1 MTLTKENAML
11 IKTVRAYISKRV
23 PELADA
29 PIRLHRLDGPPG
41 GPRYS
46 ASAELCCANVC
57 PYGVSADESAAGR
70 CSIHTCSLRRSIR
83 LLLDAQGTVLQEQS
97 GDIHWS

>member
-1 MTLTKENAML
+1 MTLAKEHAAL
-11 IKTVRAYISKRV
+11 IKMVRAYISKRA

-29 PIRLHRLDGPPG
+29 PIHLHRLDGPPG

-57 PYGVSADESAAGR
+57 PYGVSADAVAAGR

-83 LLLDAQGTVLQEQS
+83 LLLDAQGAVLQEQR